1 MGRPAD
7 VPLSACLQHCW
18 IDGASGFGKTT
29 DIIALLRGAL
39 EAPAAQPLRIPLV
52 YVNLKP
58 DPEVTDAMRRIAHRA
73 GRRFQHVSLGDRKST
88 RLNSSHVAISYAVFC
103 LTT

>member
-58 DPEVTDAMRRIAHRA
+58 DPEVTEAMRRIAHRA
-73 GRRFQHVSLGDRKST
+73 GRRFQHVSLGGALEAPARSVSDAAHGFGDRK
-88 RLNSSHVAISYAVFC
+88 
-103 LTT
+103 